1 MEPVALALA
10 SNEHYFPGL
19 YCAVTSAL
27 CHLDPAREADV
38 RVIDGGISDKSRRIL
53 SDLVGRFGRKCR
65 LAFVAV
71 CQTIFCGATPGP
83 GQTHMNYFRIFL
95 PHLFNLPPGIYPLLF
110 GFLFPGLSKAVF
122 VGLF

>member
-38 RVIDGGISDKSRRIL
+38 RVIDGGISDKSRGIL

-71 CQTIFCGATPGP
+71 VKTIFCGPAPCP
-83 GQTHMNYFRIFL
+83 RQSQQTFFREL
-95 PHLFNLPPGIYPLLF
+95 LPPLF
-110 GFLFPGLSKAVF
+110 DVARRI
-122 VGLF
+122 